1 MQNFFRWLVLFVV
14 VSMVAACSTTPKQDV
29 PPPVVVDVIDRSADK
44 PETVVVQPRRHS
56 NPIVVAGLQRDAH
69 KLNQAGESAK
79 AAAILERAIRIQP
92 RNPQLWHELAQ
103 VRYTQQRYQQAESL
117 ALRSN
122 RYATRQTDLRRANW
136 RLIAKSREKL
146 GNSKGAAAARQQA
159 K

>member
-1 MQNFFRWLVLFVV
+1 MQKFFRWLVLFVILIV
-14 VSMVAACSTTPKQDV
+14 VSACSTAPKQDA
-29 PPPVVVDVIDRSADK
+29 PAPVVVDVIDRSADK
-44 PETVVVQPRRHS
+44 PDTVVVQPRRNS

-69 KLNQAGESAK
+69 DLNQAGESAK

-122 RYATRQTDLRRANW
+122 RYATRHTDLRRANW